1 MSKTPISKIILA
13 GIPFAVCASFGAN
26 TYATDFTVNSPSELV
41 SAIAE
46 IQADENKSHTITLGA
61 DIEFTSSDGINA
73 PFLISGGNTVT
84 LLGNSHSI
92 RFGKDDNKIVLNGA
106 KLNLGGDNKSLTI
119 FGPGQSV
126 AADDPLITLNNGST
140 LNMSDNVTLR
150 ENYGEN
156 GNATC
161 GGVLVLDGSTFNMN
175 GGTIEKNS
183 ASSNYGYGGAIS
195 VDGQNAKLNVDGGK
209 FFNNTSGVYGGA
221 IYAND
226 ATISI
231 KNATFQWNS
240 APGGWG
246 GAIVLFEGATAT
258 IEDSEFSENSA
269 DNYPGA
275 IANFCSVMTVARTSF
290 LNNRSGGWGGAI
302 MTGCD
307 DDVATTTI
315 KDSLFHGNSADS
327 YGGAIMQ
334 ISGTLSSEGSTYSE
348 NTAYFGG
355 AIYGATDVTSHG
367 DTFTKN
373 AAESYGGGLYLSD
386 GNVDLTDSMIYDN
399 KAETGGNDIFA
410 SNSLDSLIL
419 PDASEMGGTAK
430 FGNTEVEVDGWYNDD
445 DNDRYAPDH
454 ITDEKFSY
462 TDGEYL
468 LITAGKG
475 NKAKLSFDNDGD
487 DTTTKRIKFLPIGAK
502 IKLDPNGGEVE
513 EEELIV
519 EEDIEVP
526 DPIYKDH
533 DFAGWNPDEADGYDY
548 ALKASWDEKDSEPAE
563 DKPAGETDYKSEDAL
578 NPDAPDTIDIVT
590 LSAIIFSLCA
600 VGLGIVAGIT
610 KKSL

>member
-1 MSKTPISKIILA
+1 MSKAPISKIILA

-46 IQADENKSHTITLGA
+46 IQASENESHTITLGA
-61 DIEFTSSDGINA
+61 DIEFTSSDSINT
-73 PFLISGGNTVT
+73 PFLISSGNTVT
-84 LLGNSHSI
+84 LLGNDHSI

-106 KLNLGGDNKSLTI
+106 NLNLGGDNKSLTI
-119 FGPGQSV
+119 YGGGQGV
-126 AADDPLITLNNGST
+126 AANDPLITLNGGST

-156 GNATC
+156 GTASC
-161 GGVLVLDGSTFNMN
+161 GGVLVSDGSTFNMN

-183 ASSNYGYGGAIS
+183 ASSDYGYGGAIS

-209 FFNNTSGVYGGA
+209 FLSNTAGVYGGA

-231 KNATFQWNS
+231 KNAAFQSNS
-240 APGGWG
+240 TPEGWG
-246 GAIVLFEGATAT
+246 GAIVLYEGATAT
-258 IEDSEFSENSA
+258 IEDSEFTENSA
-269 DNYPGA
+269 GNYPGA
-275 IANFCSVMTVARTSF
+275 IANFCSVMTVTRTSF

-307 DDVATTTI
+307 DDVATTTV

-334 ISGTLSSEGSTYSE
+334 ISGTLSSEGNTYSE

-355 AIYGATDVTSHG
+355 AIYGATDITSHG

-373 AAESYGGGLYLSD
+373 TAESYGGGLYFSN
-386 GNVDLTDSMIYDN
+386 GSIDLTGSMIYDN
-399 KAETGGNDIFA
+399 KASVGANDIFA
-410 SNSLDSLIL
+410 NNSLTSLIL
-419 PDASEMGGTAK
+419 PDASEMGGTAT
-430 FGNTEVEVDGWYNDD
+430 FNSTEVEVDGWYTDT
-445 DNDRYAPDH
+445 DNDRYAPDN
-454 ITDEKFSY
+454 ITDEVTEY
-462 TDGEYL
+462 TEGEHL

-475 NKAKLSFDNDGD
+475 NKVKLSFDGDGD
-487 DTTTKRIKFLPIGAK
+487 DSTPLRIKFLPIGAK

-513 EEELIV
+513 EDKIII

-533 DFAGWNPDEADGYDY
+533 DFTGWNPDEANGYDY
-548 ALKASWDEKDSEPAE
+548 ALKASWNEKASEPAE
-563 DKPAGETDYKSEDAL
+563 DKPAGETDKESEDAL

-590 LSAIIFSLCA
+590 LSTIIFSLCA
-600 VGLGIVAGIT
+600 VGLGVVAGIT